1 MLTTENCLVSDI
13 VPHWGDLLGFLYL
26 HCCMITISII
36 FHEELLRFVAAYSI
50 HDIHVISLGDI
61 FDWLESKLFEFLI
74 SYLVFELG

>member
-1 MLTTENCLVSDI
+1 
-13 VPHWGDLLGFLYL
+13 
-26 HCCMITISII
+26 MITISII